1 MAVKSGA
8 ARPGT
13 ANSGPVGQGL
23 AREFTADKSW
33 PRLDRYLSS
42 LDLGLDLGLD
52 PGLTRSQLH
61 RLVVQGSV
69 LVNGYSSKPS
79 QTIQVGDRVT
89 VSIPPPRTL
98 DLAPQWMPL
107 QLVYQDEHIVVIDK
121 PPGLSVHPGPGH
133 PDRTLVNGLLALCP
147 DIQGIGDSVR
157 PGIVHRLD
165 KDTSG
170 LMMVAKNHQAH
181 LALSAQIKDRQVTKG
196 YLALATGIFPAD
208 KGQIDAPISRDPRNR
223 KRMAVA
229 PGGRDSKTNYR
240 VIESLVLESLDRYTL
255 LQLYLESGRTHQIR
269 VHLAYLG
276 HPLLGDQLY
285 GKASPML
292 NRQFLHANHLG
303 FRHPASGQNLEFR
316 SALPEDLAHV
326 LESLQAIAANYGG
339 GKPANR

>member
-1 MAVKSGA
+1 MAQESREVSSGA
-8 ARPGT
+8 GDQVPAK
-13 ANSGPVGQGL
+13 V
-23 AREFTADKSW
+23 FTVDKTW
-33 PRLDRYLSS
+33 PRLDRFLAS
-42 LDLGLDLGLD
+42 LDLGLDI
-52 PGLTRSQLH
+52 GLTRSQLH

-69 LVNGYSSKPS
+69 LVNGNSSKPS
-79 QTIQVGDRVT
+79 QTVHPGDRVS
-89 VSIPPPRTL
+89 VSVPPPRPL
-98 DLAPQWMPL
+98 DLVPQWMPL

-147 DIQGIGDSVR
+147 DIQGIGNGVR

-181 LALSAQIKDRQVTKG
+181 LGLSAQIKDRQVTKG
-196 YLALATGIFPAD
+196 YLALAKGIFQEN
-208 KGQIDAPISRDPRNR
+208 KGQIDAPIGRDPRNR

-229 PGGRDSKTNYR
+229 PGGRESRTNYQ
-240 VIESLVLESLDRYTL
+240 VLESFGGHTL

-276 HPLLGDQLY
+276 HPLLGDPLY
-285 GKASPML
+285 GKTSPML

-303 FRHPASGQNLEFR
+303 FRHPASGENLEFR
-316 SALPEDLAHV
+316 SSPPEDLAGV
-326 LESLQAIAANYGG
+326 LASLKETAQNKVIG
-339 GKPANR
+339 